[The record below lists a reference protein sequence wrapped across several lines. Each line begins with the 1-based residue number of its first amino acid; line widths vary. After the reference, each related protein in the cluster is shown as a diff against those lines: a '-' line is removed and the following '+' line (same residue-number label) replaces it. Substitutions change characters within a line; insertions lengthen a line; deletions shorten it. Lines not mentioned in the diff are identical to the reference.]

1 MLLLLLIGVPENSEF
16 NKFIENFNV
25 LTAEIEKEIKLLK
38 STRLL
43 STFQDFKLELRN
55 ELQNAPLIQEANVP
69 YFKVLEKEVKFANRL
84 LDYLKIPSLSKKVF
98 DVFKTALSSIID
110 FSSETLG
117 LLWKLM
123 DEMVD
128 LGRIF
133 EKN

>member
-1 MLLLLLIGVPENSEF
+1 MLLLLLGVPENSEF
-16 NKFIENFNV
+16 NKFIQNFTI
-25 LTAEIEKEIKLLK
+25 LTNEIEKEIKLLK
-38 STRLL
+38 SKELL
-43 STFQDFKLELRN
+43 SSFQEFKLELN
-55 ELQNAPLIQEANVP
+55 NQLQFAPMVQDANVP
-69 YFKVLEKEVKFANRL
+69 YFNVLEKEVIYANRL

-110 FSSETLG
+110 FSSETLR

>member
-110 FSSETLG
+110 FSSETLR